1 VEACAKGW
9 GLGHAEGYESGLTV
23 LAGVRAGVRFVLKVR
38 AWGSVLLRLVL
49 EVCHGGGL
57 LLTIAQE

>member
-1 VEACAKGW
+1 
-9 GLGHAEGYESGLTV
+9 